1 MRRLHPWDRRLQAEG
16 LRGCPLED
24 VARALGYRR
33 DPDDDARWRRLGSVV
48 SINRFMF
55 YDHLRGEGGAGA
67 VDLVV
72 HAQRCSVPDALAFL
86 AELPGPSRRPPECL
100 CPWLPHPQE
109 RLWPA
114 VERYL
119 VEQRGLSSVLLALC
133 RDLGLVHA
141 DRHGNAVF
149 VCRDAAGV
157 ATGAEIVPAGARCA
171 AAPGAAEAAT
181 SLPRRGGFWM
191 SWELDWPQSVLIA
204 KSAIDAL
211 SALSLNLV
219 PAELREC
226 AVVSIAAVTPT
237 LPAWIE
243 DWSPRRIFCA
253 YDATPGGDDA
263 AQRLFRRDSRV
274 VRVRPALDGDDWND
288 MRRRDLEGNM
298 LEIDDRLIS

>member
-1 MRRLHPWDRRLQAEG
+1 MRQLHPWDRRLQAEG

-24 VARALGYRR
+24 VARVLGYRR
-33 DPDDDARWRRLGSVV
+33 DPDDPARWRRLGSVV

-72 HAQRCSVPDALAFL
+72 HAQRCTVPDALAFL
-86 AELPGPSRRPPECL
+86 AKLPGRDRRPPECL
-100 CPWLPHPQE
+100 CPRLPRPQE
-109 RLWPA
+109 RHWPA

-119 VEQRGLSSVLLALC
+119 VDERGLSPVLLALC

-157 ATGAEIVPAGARCA
+157 ATGAEIVPTGVQRRAAAGAGE
-171 AAPGAAEAAT
+171 AAPSPLA
-181 SLPRRGGFWM
+181 RGGFWI
-191 SWELDWPQSVLIA
+191 SWELDWPHSVLIA

-211 SALSLNLV
+211 SALSLQLM
-219 PAELREC
+219 PAERREC
-226 AVVSIAAVTPT
+226 AVVSIAAVTPS

-243 DWSPRRIFCA
+243 DWTRRPRAR
-253 YDATPGGDDA
+253 TS
-263 AQRLFRRDSRV
+263 RR
-274 VRVRPALDGDDWND
+274 W
-288 MRRRDLEGNM
+288 RRR
-298 LEIDDRLIS
+298 R

>member
-1 MRRLHPWDRRLQAEG
+1 MRQLHLWDRRLQAEG
-16 LRGCPLED
+16 LRGRPLED
-24 VARALGYRR
+24 VARALGYSR
-33 DPDDDARWRRLGSVV
+33 DPDDPARWRRLGSVV
-48 SINRFMF
+48 TINRSMF
-55 YDHLRGEGGAGA
+55 YDHLCGEGGAGA

-72 HAQRCSVPDALAFL
+72 HAQRCTVPDALAFL
-86 AELPGPSRRPPECL
+86 AKLPGRSRRPPECL
-100 CPWLPHPQE
+100 CPPLPHPQA
-109 RLWPA
+109 RHWPA

-119 VEQRGLSSVLLALC
+119 VDERGLSPVLLALC

-157 ATGAEIVPAGARCA
+157 VTGTEIVPTGAHCSAAAGAGE
-171 AAPGAAEAAT
+171 AAPSPLA
-181 SLPRRGGFWM
+181 RGGFWV

-204 KSAIDAL
+204 KSAVDAL
-211 SALSLNLV
+211 SALSLQLMPV
-219 PAELREC
+219 EHRAC
-226 AVVSIAAVTPT
+226 AVVSTGIVTPS

-243 DWSPRRIFCA
+243 DWNPRRIFCA

-263 AQRLFRRDSRV
+263 AERLFRRDSRV

-288 MRRRDLEGNM
+288 MRGRDLEGNM

>member
-1 MRRLHPWDRRLQAEG
+1 
-16 LRGCPLED
+16 
-24 VARALGYRR
+24 
-33 DPDDDARWRRLGSVV
+33 
-48 SINRFMF
+48 MF

-72 HAQRCSVPDALAFL
+72 HAERCTVPDALAFL
-86 AELPGPSRRPPECL
+86 AKLPGRDRRPPECL
-100 CPWLPHPQE
+100 CPRLPHPQE
-109 RLWPA
+109 RHWPA
-114 VERYL
+114 VKRYL
-119 VEQRGLSSVLLALC
+119 VHERGLSPVLLALC

-157 ATGAEIVPAGARCA
+157 ATGAEIVPTGVQRRAAAGAGE
-171 AAPGAAEAAT
+171 AAPSPLA
-181 SLPRRGGFWM
+181 RGGFWI
-191 SWELDWPQSVLIA
+191 SWELDWPHSVLIA

-211 SALSLNLV
+211 SALSLQLM
-219 PAELREC
+219 PAERREC
-226 AVVSIAAVTPT
+226 AVVSIAAVTPS

-243 DWSPRRIFCA
+243 DWNPRRIFCA

-263 AQRLFRRDSRV
+263 AERLFRRDSRV

-288 MRRRDLEGNM
+288 MRRRDLEGNL

>member
-1 MRRLHPWDRRLQAEG
+1 MRQLHPWDRRLQAEG

-33 DPDDDARWRRLGSVV
+33 DPDDAARWRRLGSVV
-48 SINRFMF
+48 TINRFMF

-72 HAQRCSVPDALAFL
+72 HAQRCTVPDALAFL
-86 AELPGPSRRPPECL
+86 AKLPGRSRRPPECL
-100 CPWLPHPQE
+100 CPLLPHPQE
-109 RLWPA
+109 RHWPA

-119 VEQRGLSSVLLALC
+119 VDERGLSPVLLALC

-157 ATGAEIVPAGARCA
+157 ATGAEIVPTGVQRRAAAGAGE
-171 AAPGAAEAAT
+171 AAPSPLA
-181 SLPRRGGFWM
+181 RGGFWI
-191 SWELDWPQSVLIA
+191 SWELDWPHSVLIA

-211 SALSLNLV
+211 SALSLQLM
-219 PAELREC
+219 PAERREC
-226 AVVSIAAVTPT
+226 AVVSIAAVTPS

-243 DWSPRRIFCA
+243 DWNPRRIFCA

-263 AQRLFRRDSRV
+263 AERLFRRDSRV

-298 LEIDDRLIS
+298 FEIDDRLIS

>member
-1 MRRLHPWDRRLQAEG
+1 MQAEG

-33 DPDDDARWRRLGSVV
+33 DPDDDARWRRFGSVV
-48 SINRFMF
+48 TINRFMF
-55 YDHLRGEGGAGA
+55 YDHLCGERGAGA

-72 HAQRCSVPDALAFL
+72 HAQRCTVPDALAFL
-86 AELPGPSRRPPECL
+86 AELPGRDRRPPECL
-100 CPWLPHPQE
+100 CPRLPHPQE
-109 RLWPA
+109 RHWPA

-119 VEQRGLSSVLLALC
+119 VDERGLSPVLLALC

-149 VCRDAAGV
+149 VCRDAAGD
-157 ATGAEIVPAGARCA
+157 ATGTEIVPTGGQCRATAGAGE
-171 AAPGAAEAAT
+171 AAPPPLT
-181 SLPRRGGFWM
+181 RGGFWV

-211 SALSLNLV
+211 SALSLNLMPV
-219 PAELREC
+219 ERREC

-243 DWSPRRIFCA
+243 DWNPRRIFCA
-253 YDATPGGDDA
+253 YDATPDADDA
-263 AQRLFRRDSRV
+263 AERLFQRDSRV

>member
-1 MRRLHPWDRRLQAEG
+1 MEHLHPWDRRVQAEG
-16 LRGCPLED
+16 LRSCPLED

-86 AELPGPSRRPPECL
+86 AELPGHSRRPPECL

-109 RLWPA
+109 RHWPA

-119 VEQRGLSSVLLALC
+119 VEQRGLSPVLLALC

-149 VCRDAAGV
+149 VCRDAAGS
-157 ATGAEIVPAGARCA
+157 ATGAEIVPAGARCTA
-171 AAPGAAEAAT
+171 ATGAGDAAPPPLA
-181 SLPRRGGFWM
+181 RGGFWI
-191 SWELDWPQSVLIA
+191 SWELDWPHSVAHRKERHRRPVRPLPQSRAGRAQGMRRGLDRRRHA
-204 KSAIDAL
+204 NPPRLDRGL
-211 SALSLNLV
+211 EPPPYLLC
-219 PAELREC
+219 LRRY
-226 AVVSIAAVTPT
+226 
-237 LPAWIE
+237 
-243 DWSPRRIFCA
+243 PRR
-253 YDATPGGDDA
+253 
-263 AQRLFRRDSRV
+263 R
-274 VRVRPALDGDDWND
+274 
-288 MRRRDLEGNM
+288 
-298 LEIDDRLIS
+298 

>member
-1 MRRLHPWDRRLQAEG
+1 MEHLHPWDRRVQAEV
-16 LRGCPLED
+16 LRSCPLED

-72 HAQRCSVPDALAFL
+72 HAQRCSAPDALAFL

-109 RLWPA
+109 RHWPA

-119 VEQRGLSSVLLALC
+119 VEQRGLSPVLLALC

-149 VCRDAAGV
+149 VCRDAAGI
-157 ATGAEIVPAGARCA
+157 ATGAEIVPAGARCT

-181 SLPRRGGFWM
+181 SLPRRGGFWI
-191 SWELDWPQSVLIA
+191 SWEIDWPQSVLIA

-263 AQRLFRRDSRV
+263 ARRLFRRDSRV

-298 LEIDDRLIS
+298 LEIDDRLIG